1 MTIYCAP
8 LSGSDGSLAVYSLL
22 RYAFNIEYG
31 GEFPEIKK
39 TPNGKPYFPARR
51 DIHFSLSHSRTHV
64 LCALSGEPV
73 GADIES
79 PRLISERAIKFFCSP
94 AELAL
99 FDPLDIW
106 VLKESYIKL
115 VGETLA
121 MIKKPQF
128 SRCGDSIIAPDIGEL
143 GGFGGKISPDFG
155 ELGGFEGKIFPDIG
169 EHSRVISRLYRIEDC
184 RAAVCS
190 LVEKPPDSVELVIGS
205 DCLLLGSADIS
216 Y

>member
-64 LCALSGEPV
+64 LCALSGEPA

-115 VGETLA
+115 IGGTLA

-128 SRCGDSIIAPDIGEL
+128 SRCGDSIIAPDI
-143 GGFGGKISPDFG
+143 G

-205 DCLLLGSADIS
+205 DYLLLGSADIS

>member
-22 RYAFNIEYG
+22 RYAFNSEYG
-31 GEFPEIKK
+31 GAFPENKK

-51 DIHFSLSHSRTHV
+51 DIHFSLSHSRAHV
-64 LCALSGEPV
+64 LCALSGQPV

-99 FDPLDIW
+99 FGPLEIW

-115 VGETLA
+115 VGGTLA
-121 MIKKPQF
+121 IIKNLRF
-128 SRCGDSIIAPDIGEL
+128 SRDSGAEGRLTCTQIDVQVNSSEIHAKLYHIGDCP
-143 GGFGGKISPDFG
+143 
-155 ELGGFEGKIFPDIG
+155 
-169 EHSRVISRLYRIEDC
+169 
-184 RAAVCS
+184 AAVCS
-190 LVEKPPDSVELVIGS
+190 LGDQPPDSVELVNGS
-205 DCLLLGSADIS
+205 QFR